1 MDYMKMCY
9 VLAGAEDGEDKD
21 SKLPAISS
29 KMSRSKQS
37 KLPKEARE
45 YVAQRARCCR
55 RVPHYVMLMGLPGSG
70 KSTFARALA
79 ASAPSEWTVVS

>member
-1 MDYMKMCY
+1 MAKIEIQSCQRFLPRC
-9 VLAGAEDGEDKD
+9 VEA
-21 SKLPAISS
+21 SK
-29 KMSRSKQS
+29 S

-79 ASAPSEWTVVS
+79 ASAPSEWTVVN